1 MLLQLLGRL
10 HIVFLHLPIGILL
23 LAALLEWMGHWKTI
37 TIPRQ
42 ILTLH
47 YAIGSI
53 SALITCITG
62 YILSCNGDYADEAVN
77 YHMWAGI
84 AATVISALLCWLSY
98 RDTHQFSRWGA
109 VVLVLAIMITGHLG
123 GTITHGEGFLTGFSE
138 NENEEAQGP
147 EFHITN
153 IKEAQ
158 LYPDL
163 IKPIL
168 DSKCV
173 NCHGPSKKK
182 GKLRLDTEEF
192 ILTGGKSGKAIIGAS
207 PENSEL
213 IHRIQLPASD
223 KKHMPPKNKLQIT
236 SDELQLINY
245 WVDSDSP
252 FDINLNNLPPS
263 DSNILQLAAKIV
275 SDSKI
280 NDPIDQSSVMPAT
293 LPLSDLAPPSS
304 QIMDELMELD
314 IVALNAGKDSPFLE
328 INLVNVSE
336 IEPKHWA
343 VLEKIAPHIVRLKLS
358 GLKITDSDLNNISKM
373 TNLMRLFLDE
383 TMITD
388 DGLIHLSK
396 LSILEY
402 LNINN
407 TSITDAGINTLN
419 PLGQLKIIY
428 AFQTNIS
435 IGNLTNGA
443 KIEKGGFKLPML
455 ESDTTRIPQY

>member
-1 MLLQLLGRL
+1 
-10 HIVFLHLPIGILL
+10 
-23 LAALLEWMGHWKTI
+23 
-37 TIPRQ
+37 
-42 ILTLH
+42 
-47 YAIGSI
+47 
-53 SALITCITG
+53 
-62 YILSCNGDYADEAVN
+62 
-77 YHMWAGI
+77 
-84 AATVISALLCWLSY
+84 
-98 RDTHQFSRWGA
+98 
-109 VVLVLAIMITGHLG
+109 
-123 GTITHGEGFLTGFSE
+123 
-138 NENEEAQGP
+138 
-147 EFHITN
+147 
-153 IKEAQ
+153 
-158 LYPDL
+158 
-163 IKPIL
+163 
-168 DSKCV
+168 
-173 NCHGPSKKK
+173 
-182 GKLRLDTEEF
+182 
-192 ILTGGKSGKAIIGAS
+192 
-207 PENSEL
+207 
-213 IHRIQLPASD
+213 
-223 KKHMPPKNKLQIT
+223 
-236 SDELQLINY
+236 
-245 WVDSDSP
+245 
-252 FDINLNNLPPS
+252 
-263 DSNILQLAAKIV
+263 
-275 SDSKI
+275 
-280 NDPIDQSSVMPAT
+280 
-293 LPLSDLAPPSS
+293 
-304 QIMDELMELD
+304 MDELMELD